1 MIYLT
6 RMRKV
11 FAVIISFCLV
21 LTAVA
26 QRSGPAHV
34 LDSLLKVL
42 ATSKE
47 DTSKAMLLLTL
58 ANLYETNNQDSAEY
72 YLQKGKAL
80 SEALKFDKGIYY
92 YYQQGTVLSYT
103 KGNYA
108 KALDES
114 NKGLEMAR
122 KLKDTLKV
130 ITMLNNLG
138 IISAYLGNYQGQ
150 LEYALQ
156 VKDAVES
163 VKDSSMLS
171 GAYHNLANCYH
182 NLGQFRK
189 AVETSGYSI
198 YVNGLFSEK
207 NMYINRVY
215 ATLGQSYEGLRMAD
229 SALFY
234 YSIAIKESVRLNDKY
249 AEGSIYGYM
258 CNLYAGMN
266 RFGDM
271 LKAAEKSLSLS
282 KELQSRQMMASSLY
296 NIAYA
301 QFLNNNNKEA
311 YKSIKEALSIA
322 VADSLG
328 DELKNCYTVLSYIAA
343 RDGDY
348 VTSVSAKQKAD
359 SIADASL
366 NEKVLKSTADLEKK
380 YETEKKD
387 NQIKLQQAEIKR
399 KSTLNYILIGSAVAL
414 VVVSFLSYRNY
425 RQKQKL
431 QQQRI
436 YELETEKKLAA
447 TEAVLKGEEQER
459 TRLAKDLHD
468 GLGGMLSGIKYSFQT
483 MKGNLIMTPENHQA
497 FERSMDMLD
506 SSIREMRRV
515 AHNMMPEAL
524 VKFGLDTALK
534 DFCTDINQTGALN
547 VSYQSIGME
556 TSVIEQTTAI
566 TIYRIVQELINN
578 TMKHAAA
585 KNAIV
590 QVSRTNGILSV
601 TVEDDGKGFDT
612 AVLSQVRG
620 IGWDNIKNRV
630 EFLKGTLDVDSQPG
644 KGTSV
649 HIELNT

>member
-138 IISAYLGNYQGQ
+138 IISAYQGNYQGQ

-229 SALFY
+229 SALLY
-234 YSIAIKESVRLNDKY
+234 YTIAIKESVRLNDKY

>member
-6 RMRKV
+6 VMRKIFV
-11 FAVIISFCLV
+11 IIISFCLV
-21 LTAVA
+21 LKAVA
-26 QRSGPAHV
+26 QGSRPAQV

-47 DTSKAMLLLTL
+47 DTNKAIVLLTL

-72 YLQKGKAL
+72 YLQKGKVL

-103 KGNYA
+103 KGNYT
-108 KALDES
+108 KALEEA
-114 NKGLEMAR
+114 NKGLDIAR

-138 IISAYLGNYQGQ
+138 IISAYVGNYQGQ

-189 AVETSGYSI
+189 AAETSSYSI
-198 YVNGLFSEK
+198 YINDLFSEK

-234 YSIAIKESVRLNDKY
+234 YNIAIKESVRLNDKY
-249 AEGSIYGYM
+249 AEGSIYDYL
-258 CNLYAGMN
+258 CNIYAGMN

-296 NIAYA
+296 NFAYA

-311 YKSIKEALSIA
+311 YKSIKEALTIA
-322 VADSLG
+322 VADSLR
-328 DELKNCYTVLSYIAA
+328 DEMKNCYSVLSYIAA
-343 RDGDY
+343 RDGDFI
-348 VTSVSAKQKAD
+348 TSVSAKQKAD
-359 SIADASL
+359 SIAEASL

-387 NQIKLQQAEIKR
+387 NQIKLQQAKIKR
-399 KSTLNYILIGSAVAL
+399 KSTLIYILVGGAVAL
-414 VVVSFLSYRNY
+414 VMVSFLSYRNY

-447 TEAVLKGEEQER
+447 TEAVLRGEEQER

-566 TIYRIVQELINN
+566 TVYRIVQELINN

-612 AVLSQVRG
+612 AVLSQVKG
-620 IGWDNIKNRV
+620 IGWENIKNRV
-630 EFLKGTLDVDSQPG
+630 EFLKGTLDVDSRPG
-644 KGTSV
+644 NGTSV

>member
-1 MIYLT
+1 
-6 RMRKV
+6 
-11 FAVIISFCLV
+11 
-21 LTAVA
+21 
-26 QRSGPAHV
+26 
-34 LDSLLKVL
+34 
-42 ATSKE
+42 
-47 DTSKAMLLLTL
+47 
-58 ANLYETNNQDSAEY
+58 
-72 YLQKGKAL
+72 
-80 SEALKFDKGIYY
+80 
-92 YYQQGTVLSYT
+92 
-103 KGNYA
+103 
-108 KALDES
+108 
-114 NKGLEMAR
+114 
-122 KLKDTLKV
+122 TLKV

-138 IISAYLGNYQGQ
+138 IISAYQGNYQGQ

>member
-138 IISAYLGNYQGQ
+138 IISAYQGNYQGQ

-366 NEKVLKSTADLEKK
+366 NEKVLKSTADIEKK

-399 KSTLNYILIGSAVAL
+399 KSTLNYILIGGAVAL

-556 TSVIEQTTAI
+556 ASVIEQTTAI
-566 TIYRIVQELINN
+566 TVYRIVQELINN

-649 HIELNT
+649 HIEVNT

>member
-6 RMRKV
+6 VMRKV
-11 FAVIISFCLV
+11 FVVIISFCLV

-58 ANLYETNNQDSAEY
+58 ASLYETNNQDSAEY

-103 KGNYA
+103 KGNYT

-234 YSIAIKESVRLNDKY
+234 YNIAIKESVRLNDKY

-296 NIAYA
+296 NTAYA

-311 YKSIKEALSIA
+311 YKSIKEAMSIA
-322 VADSLG
+322 VADSLR
-328 DELKNCYTVLSYIAA
+328 DELKNCYSVLSYIAA
-343 RDGDY
+343 RDGDF
-348 VTSVSAKQKAD
+348 VTSISAKQKAD

-399 KSTLNYILIGSAVAL
+399 KSTLNYILIGGAVAL

-483 MKGNLIMTPENHQA
+483 MKGNLIMTPENQQA

-534 DFCTDINQTGALN
+534 DFCADINQTGALN

-556 TSVIEQTTAI
+556 ASVIEQTTAI
-566 TIYRIVQELINN
+566 TVYRIVQELINN

>member
-21 LTAVA
+21 LTAGA

-103 KGNYA
+103 KGNYTR
-108 KALDES
+108 ALDES

-138 IISAYLGNYQGQ
+138 IISAYQGNYQGQ

>member
-1 MIYLT
+1 
-6 RMRKV
+6 MRKV

-103 KGNYA
+103 KGNYT

-138 IISAYLGNYQGQ
+138 IISAYQGNYQGQ

-229 SALFY
+229 SALLY
-234 YSIAIKESVRLNDKY
+234 YTIAIKESVRLNDKY

-556 TSVIEQTTAI
+556 ASVIEQTTAI